1 MSGGGSRQQQP
12 QTQVVE
18 QKNIPDYLKP
28 FITDVA
34 GKAQAEANRPYQPYQ
49 GQKIAGFDPM
59 QTKAFEQ
66 IGAMQR
72 PGGIWS
78 SRGYIQ

>member
-34 GKAQAEANRPYQPYQ
+34 
-49 GQKIAGFDPM
+49 
-59 QTKAFEQ
+59 
-66 IGAMQR
+66 
-72 PGGIWS
+72 
-78 SRGYIQ
+78 